1 MATIIAAA
9 VARARRDIQHYF
21 FSRDAVQAD
30 RAVRFEPNNR
40 LESRQFHRMIAS
52 GVIREAKPGTYW
64 IDLPAYDSEM
74 RARFAMLR
82 SVLLAIIVLVFVGIA
97 IGIIR

>member
-9 VARARRDIQHYF
+9 VARARRDIRHYF
-21 FSRDAVQAD
+21 FSADAVQRA

-40 LESRQFHRMIAS
+40 LESRQFRRMLAN

-64 IDLPAYDSEM
+64 IDLPAYDEEM
-74 RARFAMLR
+74 RWRFAWLR
-82 SVLLAIIVLVFVGIA
+82 NVLLAIIFMVLVGIA